1 MFDHIGLRDAD
12 LGASIA
18 FYRQTLAP
26 LGLVLA
32 SSGDDYAGFGPSGAP
47 SLWLHAKPGVQG
59 RGVHLAF
66 SAASPDAVKAFHAAG
81 LAAGARD
88 NGAPGPRPDYGPNY
102 FGAFLIDGDGNNIE
116 AVCHLPQGA

>member
-1 MFDHIGLRDAD
+1 MFDHIGLRVAD
-12 LGASIA
+12 LGAAIA

-47 SLWLHAKPGVQG
+47 RLWLHAMSGTRG
-59 RGVHLAF
+59 RGVHMAL
-66 SAASPDAVKAFHAAG
+66 SAASAEAVKAFHAAG

-88 NGAPGPRPDYGPNY
+88 NGAPGLRPDYGPNY
-102 FGAFLIDGDGNNIE
+102 FGAFLIDRDGNNIE

>member
-1 MFDHIGLRDAD
+1 MFDHIGLRVAD

-18 FYRQTLAP
+18 FYGQTLAP

-32 SSGDDYAGFGPSGAP
+32 SRGDDYAGFGPTDAP
-47 SLWLHAKPGVQG
+47 RLWLHAMPGLQSG
-59 RGVHLAF
+59 GVHLAF
-66 SAASPDAVKAFHAAG
+66 SASSAEAVKAFHAAG

-88 NGAPGPRPDYGPNY
+88 NGAPGPRPDYGPHY

-116 AVCHLPQGA
+116 AVCHLPAGN

>member
-1 MFDHIGLRDAD
+1 MFDHIGLRV
-12 LGASIA
+12 ASLAVSMA

-26 LGLVLA
+26 LDLELV
-32 SSGDDYAGFGPSGAP
+32 SSGDDYAGFGPRGAP
-47 SLWLHAKPGVQG
+47 RLWLHAVAGIQG

-66 SAASPDAVKAFHAAG
+66 SANSAEAVNAFHAAG

-88 NGAPGPRPDYGPNY
+88 NGAPGLRPDYGANY
-102 FGAFLIDGDGNNIE
+102 YGAFLIDGDGNNIE